1 MLRAGVEVVSEVV
14 YLEVFAWAFVMFEL
28 GEVLGWATPGIGSGR
43 HRLTVRPKHTQ
54 EDPNT
59 RHPPKT
65 KNYSRSIAKPARGRL
80 VGSITEAC
88 TMSTWPPDS
97 PLDFAPCAVPALLTD
112 AAVLLA
118 TPPCHRPQWPA
129 TPCTRTSSLS
139 CSLSSSLS
147 TMADNTLHTHKHNET
162 QWSGIR
168 TRTALSTVDAT
179 RLPLSMPH
187 DWPLVVASALAG
199 PLMS

>member
-1 MLRAGVEVVSEVV
+1 MCTRRVACMLRAGVEVVSEVV

-59 RHPPKT
+59 RHTPKT
-65 KNYSRSIAKPARGRL
+65 KNYSRSIAEPARGPL

-97 PLDFAPCAVPALLTD
+97 PLDFAPCAVPALLAD

-129 TPCTRTSSLS
+129 TPCTRTSSLLVRS
-139 CSLSSSLS
+139 PRHCPRWPTTPCTRTS
-147 TMADNTLHTHKHNET
+147 TMKP
-162 QWSGIR
+162 SGV
-168 TRTALSTVDAT
+168 AYVLE
-179 RLPLSMPH
+179 LLFPLLMPH
-187 DWPLVVASALAG
+187 DFHCLCHTTG
-199 PLMS
+199 PL